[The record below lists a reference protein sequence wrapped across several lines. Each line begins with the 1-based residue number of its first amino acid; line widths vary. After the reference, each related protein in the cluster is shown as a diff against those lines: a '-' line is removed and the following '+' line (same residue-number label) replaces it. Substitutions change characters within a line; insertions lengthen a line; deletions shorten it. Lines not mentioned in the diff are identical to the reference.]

1 MNLAFGRSRQTEI
14 MNSTPTGN
22 GAPSRSA
29 LSFRAVPLQ
38 DMVLSQEA
46 GRRALDELLLF
57 LKHKIEAEDRASSDL
72 AKSCKVPLG
81 GTSPPA
87 NSSLNLALQSL
98 RAYAVQRRTDQGN
111 FAVAFETQV
120 RRPLVSA
127 QATLRA
133 EASDLKLDVAKATK
147 SVAASDGMQ
156 KKAWVAAHEALASSN
171 NSASSSRLEAAAQTA
186 KRELLQ
192 SLSMRDRALEEVA
205 SRAQRIETARA
216 SATRRGLERCV
227 FGALSYFVP

>member
-1 MNLAFGRSRQTEI
+1 MN
-14 MNSTPTGN
+14 PTSPGN
-22 GAPSRSA
+22 GAPTRSA
-29 LSFRAVPLQ
+29 LSFRAVSLQ

-111 FAVAFETQV
+111 SAVAFETQV

-127 QATLRA
+127 QASLRA

-156 KKAWVAAHEALASSN
+156 KKAWVAAHEALALSASSQGR
-171 NSASSSRLEAAAQTA
+171 SPSSSRLVALETLAQAA

-192 SLSMRDRALEEVA
+192 SLSLRDRALDEVA
-205 SRAQRIETARA
+205 NRAQRIETARA

-227 FGALSYFVP
+227 FCLILLPKLMPF